1 MGTKCAPTYANTSMS
16 LFEKNFIF
24 QLLTNFNDF
33 YQRFVDDIFLIW
45 IGTKTEFDDFL
56 KNINEMPKREINFLN
71 TAVFKVDNKL
81 RTKMYVKSTD
91 RHVN

>member
-1 MGTKCAPTYANTSMS
+1 MGTKCAPTYANTSMG

-45 IGTKTEFDDFL
+45 IGTKTEFDDFFKKSMKYL
-56 KNINEMPKREINFLN
+56 KQ
-71 TAVFKVDNKL
+71 
-81 RTKMYVKSTD
+81 KSIFSTPQY
-91 RHVN
+91 